1 MKTMYYLFLV
11 LCAPTFAFAQIQ
23 FVDVGPSAGVADA
36 GNGQGVA
43 FFDFNND
50 GLLDIYLVN
59 NGQSNK
65 LFRNNGGL
73 SFTDVAAQY
82 GVNNSGG
89 GRGVAAGD
97 FNNDGRTDLVI
108 GNFSQN
114 LILYRNDSTTFST
127 VTTTAGMGYLSWG
140 GSINWFDYNRDGR
153 LDCYIGNDGVPAHY
167 NYLFRNDN
175 LSSFTHV
182 ASTMG
187 LLDSVSTLSVAT
199 ADYDNDGDLDLFEGN
214 QTGSPTGILYRN
226 DGNTFTDVTTA
237 SGLVTALYSWGAD
250 WGDFDNDGDLDLY
263 LANSNG
269 ANQLF
274 RNNGNGTFTEVAAQ
288 YGVADAA
295 QSFSCAWVDVDNDGD
310 LDLHVANAATAP
322 DRLYRNDGSTFTD
335 VAASAGTTDNLLSN
349 STTWGDVNNDGRLDL
364 YMSNNGTANRLYVN
378 RSDST
383 NHWLVINLRG
393 TVSNRSAI
401 GARVRIR
408 TATGSQI
415 REVQGG
421 SGHNGQNS
429 LPVEFGVG
437 AATVIDS
444 LIIRWPNGIVQRVGQ
459 LVANQFLSV
468 VEPPAQSVR
477 PLDGTLPQRFSL
489 EQNYP
494 NPFNPSTMIR
504 FEVGHSGL
512 VSLKVY
518 DVLGKEVATLVNQ
531 ELDPGRYEV
540 TFSDVQG
547 LSSGIYFYRLSVSPL
562 ASRDL
567 VPTNGRDGRA
577 GNFTET
583 RKLVL
588 QK

>member
-1 MKTMYYLFLV
+1 MKTLRQLV
-11 LCAPTFAFAQIQ
+11 WLVSIPSLVAAQIQ
-23 FVDVGPSAGVADA
+23 FVDVAPTAGVADA
-36 GNGQGVA
+36 GNGQGVV

-59 NGQSNK
+59 NGQANK

-82 GVNNSGG
+82 GVNNNGG

-108 GNFSQN
+108 GNFSQS

-127 VTTTAGMGYLSWG
+127 VTTAAGMGYLSWG

-187 LLDSVSTLSVAT
+187 MLDSVSTLSVAT

-226 DGNTFTDVTTA
+226 DGATFTDVTTA
-237 SGLVTALYSWGAD
+237 SGLVTTVYSWGAD

-274 RNNGNGTFTEVAAQ
+274 RNNGDGTFTEVASQ
-288 YGVADAA
+288 YGVADAS
-295 QSFSCAWVDVDNDGD
+295 QSFSCGWVDVDNDGD

-322 DRLYRNDGSTFTD
+322 DRLYRNDGNTFTD
-335 VAASAGTTDNLLSN
+335 VAASAGITDNLLSN
-349 STTWGDVNNDGRLDL
+349 STTWGDVDSDGRLDL

-383 NHWLVINLRG
+383 NHWLILSLRG
-393 TVSNRSAI
+393 TASNRSAI
-401 GARVRIR
+401 GARVRVR
-408 TATGSQI
+408 TGTRNQI

-429 LPVEFGVG
+429 LPVEFGLG
-437 AATVIDS
+437 SSTVADS
-444 LIIRWPNGIVQRVGQ
+444 VIIRWPNGTVQRLAQ
-459 LVANQFLSV
+459 IASNQFLNI
-468 VEPPAQSVR
+468 VEPSSQSVR
-477 PLDGTLPQRFSL
+477 TIDGTMPQRSCL
-489 EQNYP
+489 TQNYP
-494 NPFNPSTMIR
+494 NPFNPTTKIG
-504 FEVGHSGL
+504 FK
-512 VSLKVY
+512 LKVSGFTSLNVY
-518 DVLGKEVATLVNQ
+518 DMLGREVATLVNQ
-531 ELDPGRYEV
+531 ELDPGTYEA
-540 TFSDVQG
+540 TFSDAQG
-547 LSSGIYFYRLSVSPL
+547 LSSGIYFYRLR
-562 ASRDL
+562 AS
-567 VPTNGRDGRA
+567 
-577 GNFTET
+577 NFSET
-583 RKLVL
+583 RKFVL